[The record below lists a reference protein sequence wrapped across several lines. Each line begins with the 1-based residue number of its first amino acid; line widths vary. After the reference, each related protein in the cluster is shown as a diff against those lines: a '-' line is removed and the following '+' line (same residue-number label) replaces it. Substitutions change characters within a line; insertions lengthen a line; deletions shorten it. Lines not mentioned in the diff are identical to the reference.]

1 MKARGIAMNSPEM
14 TNEIFMNE
22 ADLYREITFTDNR
35 IGTIRQ
41 MQPITT
47 EGEDDTQRPSRFFG
61 TAQLMTPAGAL
72 PLAFEIPA
80 DNLKEAA
87 EAFDEHAQEA
97 LEETMREIEEMRREA
112 QSSIVVP
119 GAGGGGQGGVPGGM
133 PGAGGGFGGI
143 KMP

>member
-1 MKARGIAMNSPEM
+1 MNSPEM

-61 TAQLMTPAGAL
+61 TAQLMTPAGPL
-72 PLAFEIPA
+72 PVSFEIEADSLPEAVQGFGPA
-80 DNLKEAA
+80 AKDAIERTLNEL
-87 EAFDEHAQEA
+87 
-97 LEETMREIEEMRREA
+97 REMQREQA
-112 QSSIVVP
+112 SSIVVP
-119 GAGGGGQGGVPGGM
+119 KGGVDPSKLGGGGIQM
-133 PGAGGGFGGI
+133 P
-143 KMP
+143 